1 MTENEIQLIH
11 ILIQRIERLEQGF
24 KKLQND
30 EAEES
35 KWNEDRMRSLLNQQ
49 VIINNNQLNIQLWKN
64 K

>member
-30 EAEES
+30 ITGTDLDKTKEA
-35 KWNEDRMRSLLNQQ
+35 
-49 VIINNNQLNIQLWKN
+49 
-64 K
+64 

>member
-30 EAEES
+30 EA
-35 KWNEDRMRSLLNQQ
+35 
-49 VIINNNQLNIQLWKN
+49 
-64 K
+64 

>member
-30 EAEES
+30 EANPNL
-35 KWNEDRMRSLLNQQ
+35 NE
-49 VIINNNQLNIQLWKN
+49 IKEA
-64 K
+64 